1 MDKFQILVLR
11 ALVQLL
17 REIILSQRNREKTE
31 ILITEINAETGE
43 MLDGPNEKG
52 INEREGESYERS
64 EDQRQAGS

>member
-1 MDKFQILVLR
+1 MDKFQTLVLR

-31 ILITEINAETGE
+31 ILITEINVETGE

-52 INEREGESYERS
+52 INEREGEKL
-64 EDQRQAGS
+64 